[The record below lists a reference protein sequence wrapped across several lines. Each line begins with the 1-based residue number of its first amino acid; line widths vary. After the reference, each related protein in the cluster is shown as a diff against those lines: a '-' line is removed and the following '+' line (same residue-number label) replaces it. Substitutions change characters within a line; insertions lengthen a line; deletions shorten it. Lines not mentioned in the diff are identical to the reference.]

1 MRKNNKKHSPLK
13 AITTDSVAR
22 LDSLIHCFNV
32 ASNNS
37 NGDDFDVMINL
48 YQLTQVT
55 AAIICEQLKE
65 GVLKNA
71 VK

>member
-1 MRKNNKKHSPLK
+1 MKKKHGKFSPLK

-37 NGDDFDVMINL
+37 NGDDFEAMINL
-48 YQLTQVT
+48 YQLTHTT

-65 GVLKNA
+65 GVLKEC
-71 VK
+71 